1 MMQKMKDKQVYS
13 LQFTDKQF
21 LQYTQYSLPH
31 FYVHWFTSL
40 YTLLQWVYSEKKL
53 FNKSYHVVKVFSV
66 FKNSFQ
72 EMLMMIY
79 LDGVRWLQFYLH
91 CSDINHG

>member
-1 MMQKMKDKQVYS
+1 MMQKMKDKQKVFAIHTIQS
-13 LQFTDKQF
+13 SPF
-21 LQYTQYSLPH
+21 LGTLIYQLII
-31 FYVHWFTSL
+31 

-79 LDGVRWLQFYLH
+79 LDGVR
-91 CSDINHG
+91 